1 MIRNLILSFLVL
13 ALSGSVLWLTL
24 SRLDPLGE
32 NKILAYVALFV
43 SLILFVTFFSALCFF
58 FARELMRHHKLG
70 TRQFLV
76 SLRRGML
83 VSFFVSGV
91 VALQLLG
98 FISVFQCAKPL
109 NPQVM
114 CPQVVIGYEGLL
126 EVLLW
131 GVFLFL
137 IELMLT
143 PPRKRRVKKE
153 ETLPNES

>member
-1 MIRNLILSFLVL
+1 MIRNLVLSFLVL
-13 ALSGSVLWLTL
+13 ILSGSVLWLTL
-24 SRLDPLGE
+24 QRLDPLGE

-76 SLRRGML
+76 SLRRGMF

-91 VALQLLG
+91 VALQLGG
-98 FISVFQCAKPL
+98 FISVFQCTKP
-109 NPQVM
+109 VTAEAM
-114 CPQVVIGYEGLL
+114 CPQVIIGYGGLL
-126 EVLLW
+126 EVILW

-137 IELMLT
+137 VELMLT
-143 PPRKRRVKKE
+143 PPKKRRIKTE
-153 ETLPNES
+153 ETPQN